1 MEGLLMQ
8 VAVSLIGAGII
19 GIIIGMVSTHTKI
32 KDLHDWHNI
41 KDDENVFVWYGRTR
55 QLEDTLQKM
64 TEILDRLD
72 RRDERSML
80 IQNHQIEVL
89 ERHTE
94 TIGKLAAVVEALAV
108 ITKRN
113 GK

>member
-1 MEGLLMQ
+1 MTDLLMQ
-8 VAVSLIGAGII
+8 VVVSLIGAGVV
-19 GIIIGMVSTHTKI
+19 GILIGMFSTHSKI
-32 KDLHDWHNI
+32 KDLHNWHNVN
-41 KDDENVFVWYGRTR
+41 DEEGVKIWYTR
-55 QLEDTLQKM
+55 NKAVEDTLEKM
-64 TEILDRLD
+64 TEILDRMD

>member
-1 MEGLLMQ
+1 MTDLLMQ
-8 VAVSLIGAGII
+8 VVVSLIGAGII
-19 GIIIGMVSTHTKI
+19 GIIIGMFSTHGKI
-32 KDLHDWHNI
+32 KDLHDWHNVN
-41 KDDENVFVWYGRTR
+41 DDEGVKLWYTR
-55 QLEDTLQKM
+55 NKTVEDTLHKM
-64 TEILDRLD
+64 TEILDRMD

-94 TIGKLAAVVEALAV
+94 TITKLAAIVEALAIV
-108 ITKRN
+108 VKRN

>member
-1 MEGLLMQ
+1 MEALLMQ

-19 GIIIGMVSTHTKI
+19 GIIIGMFTTHTKI

-41 KDDENVFVWYGRTR
+41 NDEEGVKIWYTR
-55 QLEDTLQKM
+55 NKAVEDTLLKM
-64 TEILDRLD
+64 TQILDRMD

-94 TIGKLAAVVEALAV
+94 TIGKLAAVVESLAV

>member
-1 MEGLLMQ
+1 MQ

-19 GIIIGMVSTHTKI
+19 GIIIGMFSTHSKI
-32 KDLHDWHNI
+32 KELHEWHNI
-41 KDDENVFVWYGRTR
+41 KDTEGVFIWYERTK
-55 QLEDTLQKM
+55 KM
-64 TEILDRLD
+64 EAAIERMTDILDRMD

-94 TIGKLAAVVEALAV
+94 TITKLAAVVEAFAIV
-108 ITKRN
+108 VKRN